1 MLEILK
7 DVTCRGLSAPIDAM
21 IPTFI
26 SNIVTLV
33 QIAIPVILIVLG
45 MLDLGK
51 AVTSNDEKQMKEAQ
65 KTLIKRIIY
74 AVLIFFV
81 IAIVKFVFG
90 VLGDAQTANDKTA
103 DKARNCIDCFL
114 NYNKDEVKRACKK

>member
-1 MLEILK
+1 MFLLDMK
-7 DVTCRGLSAPIDAM
+7 CQGMTAGIDEM
-21 IPTFI
+21 IPSFV
-26 SNIVTLV
+26 SSIVTLI

-114 NYNKDEVKRACKK
+114 NYNKDEVKKACKGS

>member
-1 MLEILK
+1 MINILT
-7 DVTCRGLSAPIDAM
+7 DVTCGNITIDSMVPKFVSA
-21 IPTFI
+21 
-26 SNIVTLV
+26 VVLV
-33 QIAIPVILIVLG
+33 FQIAIPILLIILG

-65 KTLIKRIIY
+65 KTLIKRIVY

-90 VLGDAQTANDKTA
+90 MLSQAGSKTDATS
-103 DKARNCIDCFL
+103 CIDCFISG
-114 NYNKDEVKRACKK
+114 KCK

>member
-7 DVTCRGLSAPIDAM
+7 DVTCRGLRAPIDAM

-33 QIAIPVILIVLG
+33 QIAIPVILIFLG

-90 VLGDAQTANDKTA
+90 MLDDAGGETKTS
-103 DKARNCIDCFL
+103 DTGGKHSCINCFIS
-114 NYNKDEVKRACKK
+114 NKCDSPSGT